1 LGSSLPK
8 ARAAAPAAAPAAPA
22 AGAGTAQGATTT
34 RILRGRPVVETPPPA
49 KAPDGQSRNGPCPC
63 RSGLK
68 YKRCC
73 GK

>member
-1 LGSSLPK
+1 MREPTLEQFLSRV
-8 ARAAAPAAAPAAPA
+8 RAV
-22 AGAGTAQGATTT
+22 
-34 RILRGRPVVETPPPA
+34 PVQQL
-49 KAPDGQSRNGPCPC
+49 KAPPKPGRNAPCPC